1 MWHRLPGNIRTT
13 NIGAKFSVKAENMTV
28 RVHDMANPVQLF
40 HSNIHVVL
48 VGHFSGQISISHQII
63 LKHVAT
69 YIAAHPGRIS
79 TVSGKKL

>member
-1 MWHRLPGNIRTT
+1 
-13 NIGAKFSVKAENMTV
+13 
-28 RVHDMANPVQLF
+28 MANPVQLF